1 MIFKLM
7 CLLKTMCFHLGMT
20 CDYIWDYGTAF
31 ERVAMEEEF
40 DRIREDIHYEFV
52 KDGRKIQYTQKV

>member
-1 MIFKLM
+1 MIYKLM

-20 CDYIWDYGTAF
+20 SDYIWDYGTAC

-40 DRIREDIHYEFV
+40 ERIREDINYEFV
-52 KDGRKIQYTQKV
+52 KDRRKIQYSQKV